1 VRVFLDSL
9 GCRLNEAELESW
21 SSAFARRGHR
31 VLAHPEDAEVVVLN
45 TCAVTT
51 QAARRSRKKTSAL
64 HAANPSAKLVL
75 TGCYAEL
82 APDTVASLAG
92 VDRVIGNRDKDA
104 LVEVVSA
111 MFPDERPQRA
121 QEPEA
126 TLFARG
132 RTRAF
137 VKVADGCRNRCSFCV
152 VTVARGAERSVEIQA
167 IVDQVKQRYEEGVRE
182 VVLTAVHLGGYG
194 HDIGSTLTELIQT
207 VLDETAMPWI
217 RFGSLEPW
225 DLPDDFFALWE
236 DPRLCPHLH
245 LPLQSGCDGVL
256 RRMAR
261 RTTTALYR
269 GLAGR
274 AREAGIDLTTDLIVG
289 FPGETDDE
297 FAASL
302 SFAEDMGFSDMHLF
316 RYSAREGT
324 AAARMPR
331 QVSGVVKRER
341 MQRAQALSARLR
353 GDRLAREVG
362 RWARVHWE
370 RDGRGYTDSY
380 LRVVAGGPVPQRN
393 SFERLQV
400 VGADS
405 GALVVARR

>member
-1 VRVFLDSL
+1 
-9 GCRLNEAELESW
+9 
-21 SSAFARRGHR
+21 
-31 VLAHPEDAEVVVLN
+31 
-45 TCAVTT
+45 
-51 QAARRSRKKTSAL
+51 
-64 HAANPSAKLVL
+64 
-75 TGCYAEL
+75 
-82 APDTVASLAG
+82 
-92 VDRVIGNRDKDA
+92 
-104 LVEVVSA
+104 
-111 MFPDERPQRA
+111 
-121 QEPEA
+121 
-126 TLFARG
+126 
-132 RTRAF
+132 
-137 VKVADGCRNRCSFCV
+137 
-152 VTVARGAERSVEIQA
+152 
-167 IVDQVKQRYEEGVRE
+167 
-182 VVLTAVHLGGYG
+182 
-194 HDIGSTLTELIQT
+194 
-207 VLDETAMPWI
+207 MPWI

-302 SFAEDMGFSDMHLF
+302 SFAEDMGCSDMRLF